1 MSDRRTLMLI
11 VMIIGLVLTA
21 ASAVVLTGGR
31 SDGVLTLSAVAIP
44 ATIPAA
50 AGPVHSDVAPPLIAE
65 PAACPTTTREHGR
78 QSAVQ

>member
-44 ATIPAA
+44 ATIPA
-50 AGPVHSDVAPPLIAE
+50 VLLVVFTLMSRH
-65 PAACPTTTREHGR
+65 R
-78 QSAVQ
+78 

>member
-31 SDGVLTLSAVAIP
+31 SGGVLALSDVAIP
-44 ATIPAA
+44 ATIPALLL
-50 AGPVHSDVAPPLIAE
+50 VVFTLMSRH
-65 PAACPTTTREHGR
+65 R
-78 QSAVQ
+78 